1 MKTLIYLNFLML
13 KITMK
18 ILTQKFTTKH
28 NTAPF
33 SQIKLEDFQPAFEE
47 NIAKARA
54 EVDAITNNPEAPTFE
69 NTIEA
74 LEFSGE
80 ALDRLSSIFF
90 NLNSAETCDKMQK
103 IAQDVSPLLTEF
115 SNDIA
120 LNEDLFKRVKAVY
133 EQKDSFNLS
142 PEQATL
148 LDKKFKSFSR
158 NGALL
163 SEDKKILLR
172 EIDTVLAKLKLTFG
186 ENVLAETNS
195 YKLHISNEDAIKGL
209 PEGAKE
215 MARSLA
221 KSDDLEGWM
230 FTLDF
235 PSYLPFVTYVENREL
250 RKEMAIA
257 AGRKAFQGNDYDN
270 QENVKNIV
278 SLRYERAKL
287 LGYKSH
293 SHFVLEER
301 MAQNPEKV
309 KSFLNDLLEKAKPA
323 AQKEF
328 AELTAFAKELDG
340 IEQIEK
346 WDGAYYSE
354 KLKQKLF
361 SLDDEILKPY
371 FKLENVLNGSFA
383 IAEKLF
389 GISFKEVFDIDK
401 YHENV
406 QTFEV
411 LDFEGKLVAVFY
423 TDFFPRKGK
432 RNGAWMTSFKPQYIK
447 DGINE
452 RPHVSIVCNFTPPID
467 SSDSEQAKQTKPSL
481 LTFSEVTT
489 LFHEFGHALHGM
501 LANTTYPSLS
511 GTSVYWDFVELP
523 SQVME
528 NWCYEPEALSLFA
541 KHYETG
547 EVIPQD
553 YVNKIKESASF
564 LEGMAT
570 MRQLSFGLLDM
581 AFHSNDPN
589 NITDVKAFEKEAF
602 DGTSLY
608 PDVAENCMSVSFSH
622 IFQGGYSSGYYSYK
636 WAEVLDADAFAYFQ
650 EKGIF
655 NKEVATKFKEN
666 VLSKGGTEL
675 PMELYKR
682 FRGQEPKPEALLKRA
697 GLI

>member
-1 MKTLIYLNFLML
+1 MTLFL
-13 KITMK
+13 K
-18 ILTQKFTTKH
+18 KFTTKYD
-28 NTAPF
+28 TAPF
-33 SQIKLEDFQPAFEE
+33 SKIKLSDYKEAFEKTIE
-47 NIAKARA
+47 LAK
-54 EVDAITNNPEAPTFE
+54 EEINAIIKNSNAPTFS

-74 LEFSGE
+74 LDYSGE
-80 ALDRLSSIFF
+80 QLDRLSNIFF
-90 NLNSAETCDKMQK
+90 NLNSAETSDEMQK
-103 IAQDVSPLLTEF
+103 IAQEVSPLLTAF

-133 EQKDSFNLS
+133 DQKDTIELTT
-142 PEQATL
+142 EQATL
-148 LDKKFKSFSR
+148 LDKKFKGFSR

-163 SEDKKILLR
+163 SEEDKLKLR
-172 EIDTVLAKLKLTFG
+172 EIDTELAKLKLTFG
-186 ENVLAETNS
+186 ENVLAETNN
-195 YKLHISNEDAIKGL
+195 YQLHITNEADLKGL
-209 PEGAKE
+209 PDGAKE
-215 MARSLA
+215 MAASLA
-221 KSDDLEGWM
+221 KSKNLEGWI

-235 PSYLPFVTYVENREL
+235 PSYLPFVTYVENRKL
-250 RKEMAIA
+250 RKEIAIA
-257 AGRKAFQGNDYDN
+257 AGKKSFQGNEFDN
-270 QENVKNIV
+270 QENVKRIV
-278 SLRYERAKL
+278 ELRHKRANL
-287 LGYKSH
+287 LGYQSH

-309 KSFLNDLLEKAKPA
+309 QSFLNDLLEKAKPA
-323 AQKEF
+323 AHKEF

-340 IEQIEK
+340 IDQLEK

-361 SLDDEILKPY
+361 SLDDELLKPY
-371 FKLENVLNGSFA
+371 FKLENVLNGAFT

-389 GISFKEVFDIDK
+389 GITFKEVFDIDK
-401 YHENV
+401 YHEDV

-411 LDFEGKLVAVFY
+411 LDFKGQLVAVFY
-423 TDFFPRKGK
+423 SDFFPRKGK
-432 RNGAWMTSFKPQYIK
+432 RNGAWMTSYKPQYIK

-452 RPHVSIVCNFTPPID
+452 RPHVSIVCNFTPPT
-467 SSDSEQAKQTKPSL
+467 ETKPSL
-481 LTFSEVTT
+481 LTFNEVTT

-528 NWCYEPEALSLFA
+528 NWCYEPEALALFA

-547 EVIPQD
+547 EIIPQQ
-553 YVNKIKESASF
+553 YVEKIKESASF

-570 MRQLSFGLLDM
+570 LRQLSFGILDM
-581 AFHSNDPN
+581 TYHGKSQTID
-589 NITDVKAFEKEAF
+589 DVKAFEKQAMEIA
-602 DGTSLY
+602 SLY
-608 PDVAENCMSVSFSH
+608 PDVEENCMSTSFSH

-655 NKEVATKFKEN
+655 NKEVATKFKDN

-675 PMELYKR
+675 PMELYKK
-682 FRGQEPKPEALLKRA
+682 FRGQEPKVEALLKRA
-697 GLI
+697 GLL